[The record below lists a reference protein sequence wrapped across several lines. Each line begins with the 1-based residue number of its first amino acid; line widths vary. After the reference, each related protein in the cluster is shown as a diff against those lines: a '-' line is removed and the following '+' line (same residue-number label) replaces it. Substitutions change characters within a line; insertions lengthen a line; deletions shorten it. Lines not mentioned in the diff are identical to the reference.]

1 MPVNNIVRNG
11 LIWSFVEQSLGQII
25 NFFVT
30 IILARKLLPSDFGL
44 IGLLF
49 IFVTL
54 SNVLVDGGLKT
65 SLIRK
70 KEATDQ
76 DYSTV
81 FYANIIFSLAIY
93 FSIFIAA
100 PFIANYY
107 HNQEFCLLIRVFS
120 LSIIIQ
126 SFIFVQSAILTKS
139 FNFKKQ
145 TLFKIPAIL
154 LSSIVGIY
162 LALNNYGIWS
172 LVWMYLLQTFFTAIF
187 HNFYST
193 WMPKFIFNRNLFYF
207 HFNYGSKL
215 TIVEILNSIT
225 SNIYQ
230 IVIGKFYNIKY
241 VGYYSQA
248 LTLRQVPISNIYG
261 ALSKLILPIFSKIQ
275 DDEGKIIIIYKK
287 ILSGLLVVILPILLT
302 LAFFSNEIIVFLY
315 TSKWKMAG
323 TFLFYL
329 SIAGVFNVIYSF
341 NTSVLSIIG
350 NSKLIL
356 KIEMINKIQR
366 FCFIFLAIIFSF
378 SINYFL
384 YIILISTIV
393 NYLIVNYYTARIIKI
408 KNFELIIIFVKLLSI
423 GMFCFFGSYLFFLFY
438 GVSTVFILNFTI
450 TTSIGLICYVL
461 LIYLIQ
467 PNIIQDLSSLLK
479 NNKV

>member
-1 MPVNNIVRNG
+1 MSLKKFVRNG
-11 LIWSFVEQSLGQII
+11 LLWSFAEQSLGQII

-30 IILARKLLPSDFGL
+30 IILSRKLFPTDFGL

-49 IFVTL
+49 IFVTI

-70 KEATDQ
+70 KETTDL

-81 FYANIIFSLAIY
+81 FFTNLIFSLAIY
-93 FSIFIAA
+93 ISIFFAA
-100 PFIANYY
+100 PYIADYY
-107 HNQEFCLLIRVFS
+107 HNKEFTLLLRVFS
-120 LSIIIQ
+120 LSIVIQ
-126 SFIFVQSAILTKS
+126 SVVFVQSAILIKD

-145 TLFKIPAIL
+145 TMLKIPAIL
-154 LSSIVGIY
+154 LSSLIGIY
-162 LALNNYGIWS
+162 LALANYGIWS
-172 LVWMYLLQTFFTAIF
+172 LVWMYLLQTFFWVIF
-187 HNFYST
+187 HYMYSP
-193 WMPKFIFNRNLFYF
+193 WKPKLLFDKKLFYF

-215 TIVEILNSIT
+215 TVVEILNSIT
-225 SNIYQ
+225 ANIYQ

-261 ALSKLILPIFSKIQ
+261 ALSKLLLPVFSKIQ
-275 DDEGKIIIIYKK
+275 DDEGQIIIIYKK

-302 LAFFSNEIIVFLY
+302 LAFYSDELVVFLY

-329 SIAGVFNVIYSF
+329 SIAGIFNVIYSF

-356 KIEMINKIQR
+356 KMEMINKIQR
-366 FCFIFLAIIFSF
+366 FCLIFFALIFSF
-378 SINYFL
+378 TIHYFL
-384 YIILISTIV
+384 YIVLISTIL
-393 NYLIVNYYTARIIKI
+393 NYLIVNYYTAQIIKI
-408 KNFELIIIFVKLLSI
+408 SNFEIIFIFVKLLSI

-438 GVSTVFILNFTI
+438 SVSTVFILNF
-450 TTSIGLICYVL
+450 SIAISISFICYF
-461 LIYLIQ
+461 LIIYFFKPRLIEDIL
-467 PNIIQDLSSLLK
+467 NLIK
-479 NNKV
+479 NR